1 MKNDNNKD
9 TQILIKLSEPER
21 EGFRR
26 AAEIAGI
33 GLSAWARQRLR
44 SAAIKEMQDVG
55 EQIPFLNKI
64 PLKDS
69 DNG

>member
-1 MKNDNNKD
+1 MKSDNKD
-9 TQILIKLSEPER
+9 TQILIKLSEAER
-21 EGFRR
+21 EGFKR

-55 EQIPFLNKI
+55 EQIPFLNKA
-64 PLKDS
+64 PLKQTK
-69 DNG
+69 NG

>member
-1 MKNDNNKD
+1 MKSDNKD
-9 TQILIKLSEPER
+9 TQILIKLSEAER
-21 EGFRR
+21 DGFKR

-55 EQIPFLNKI
+55 EQIPFLNKV
-64 PLKDS
+64 PLKQTK
-69 DNG
+69 NG